1 MVHWVEKAS
10 LEKIRRLLE
19 IFEQERH
26 YEVLLTPK
34 NLADVRRNPAPY
46 SLPII
51 PRQLPLE
58 IVDGEHFVIANL
70 LNLTV
75 GSGSSSRVLD
85 VETSSRELVSRTLS
99 GSSAST
105 SGSSGSA
112 QCVPSQGERGYSPE
126 SLPLPKKGT
135 NSAPRLLKAKKGGT
149 SQ

>member
-19 IFEQERH
+19 ISKQERH

-46 SLPII
+46 RPII
-51 PRQLPLE
+51 PRLLPLE
-58 IVDGEHFVIANL
+58 IVDGEHFVTTDL
-70 LNLTV
+70 LNLIA
-75 GSGSSSRVLD
+75 GGGSSSKVP
-85 VETSSRELVSRTLS
+85 EAKTSSQELVSQTLS

-105 SGSSGSA
+105 SGDSDSA
-112 QCVPSQGERGYSPE
+112 QYAPSPGERGYRLE

-135 NSAPRLLKAKKGGT
+135 SSAP
-149 SQ
+149 